1 MALLIVFHDQRM
13 DSKAI
18 YDFKT
23 SLRYRTTQVS
33 GSPGWRL
40 QWNNLPDWLDGAPI
54 LKLFC
59 AHPLS
64 LSLAQCPRDL
74 FRPPR
79 THPGLPRGRACTKT
93 PRKASIF
100 PSLSRLSCQQWL
112 SFVFHCC
119 WDPYTTTM
127 MRHCHFTVEKFWFR
141 RVLSY
146 LGKGWWPQKLQTR
159 SEGDSSSFNAI
170 RHCLLKPIWEGG
182 HWRYFKQWVG
192 VQWKGVD

>member
-1 MALLIVFHDQRM
+1 MISRHLCDIEAHKCQDHQDGDCSETICLIDLMARPSSNF
-13 DSKAI
+13 S
-18 YDFKT
+18 
-23 SLRYRTTQVS
+23 
-33 GSPGWRL
+33 
-40 QWNNLPDWLDGAPI
+40 API
-54 LKLFC
+54 LS
-59 AHPLS
+59 LS

-119 WDPYTTTM
+119 WDPYTTTR
-127 MRHCHFTVEKFWFR
+127 MRHYHFTVEKFWFR

-159 SEGDSSSFNAI
+159 SEGDSSSSNAI
-170 RHCLLKPIWEGG
+170 RNCLLKPIWEGG
-182 HWRYFKQWVG
+182 Y
-192 VQWKGVD
+192 